1 MLRTWRGRRHA
12 APATVKFTTE
22 PNRVR
27 LGGDRGIWISPP
39 LPPGDRS
46 IFLQRF
52 STAERATRKA
62 RQLTRGEIKKRMD
75 RGKDG

>member
-22 PNRVR
+22 PNRGWVVIEEY
-27 LGGDRGIWISPP
+27 GFPPPPSPR
-39 LPPGDRS
+39 DRS